1 MTKKSYDCRSCGA
14 CCGSPS
20 WSDTIA
26 DYDFSTPADRRR
38 AEALPDSTK
47 RRVLVAPSPLAMF
60 AEVLA
65 GGQAGATISTGSKE
79 DRHGNVVC
87 AALRGAINNDPK
99 SPSKCS
105 CSIYEHRPR
114 VCRIFPV
121 GGYLCV
127 AARNDSQVLSA
138 REK

>member
-1 MTKKSYDCRSCGA
+1 MKRKDYDCRSCGA
-14 CCGSPS
+14 CCGAPS
-20 WSDTIA
+20 WNDTIA
-26 DYDFSTPADRRR
+26 DYDFSVPADRRR
-38 AEALPDSTK
+38 AEALPASTR
-47 RRVLVAPSPLAMF
+47 RRVLVTNSPLV
-60 AEVLA
+60 VLA
-65 GGQAGATISTGSKE
+65 EMLAGDSVNTISTGSKE
-79 DRHGNVVC
+79 DKHGNVVC

-114 VCRIFPV
+114 VCRLFPV